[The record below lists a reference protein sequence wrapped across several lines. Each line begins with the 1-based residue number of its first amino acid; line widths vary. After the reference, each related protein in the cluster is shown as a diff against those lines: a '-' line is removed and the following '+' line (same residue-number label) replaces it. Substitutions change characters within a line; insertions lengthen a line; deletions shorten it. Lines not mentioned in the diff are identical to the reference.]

1 MALLSCCLA
10 TTLATAGPLD
20 AGDSTCP
27 VVPRPLTYHTTGG
40 EPFCLTAKTIIAADE
55 ALLPQAEWLSQA
67 LAAPTGWDL
76 AVRTGSKGQIC
87 LRIDTVAVPK
97 PEGDHVYLTAG
108 ENTLYCGAARLTLS
122 GWDII
127 FMGEAIACTDG
138 ESVHTGSWCP
148 SALNIIFGQEIV
160 FGRVDD
166 PNIALLT
173 IEEWGGR
180 DWTKPGCENEKLRR
194 LCTVTVE
201 EFIEDGGCR
210 YFLLDAREREENR
223 SYAADKGVLRITG
236 YDASHREILRC
247 EAVIGENGLL

>member
-1 MALLSCCLA
+1 MQRMRVGGRSC
-10 TTLATAGPLD
+10 
-20 AGDSTCP
+20 
-27 VVPRPLTYHTTGG
+27 
-40 EPFCLTAKTIIAADE
+40 
-55 ALLPQAEWLSQA
+55 
-67 LAAPTGWDL
+67 
-76 AVRTGSKGQIC
+76 
-87 LRIDTVAVPK
+87 RI
-97 PEGDHVYLTAG
+97 YLTAG

-148 SALNIIFGQEIV
+148 SSFNLIWGQELL
-160 FGRVDD
+160 FGRIDD

-173 IEEWGGR
+173 IEEWGGG
-180 DWTKPGCENEKLRR
+180 DWTKPAGENEKLRKLR
-194 LCTVTVE
+194 TVTVE

-223 SYAADKGVLRITG
+223 EFYAADKDVLRITG

>member
-1 MALLSCCLA
+1 M
-10 TTLATAGPLD
+10 
-20 AGDSTCP
+20 
-27 VVPRPLTYHTTGG
+27 
-40 EPFCLTAKTIIAADE
+40 KTIKRKPNRMRRAVRSAAV
-55 ALLPQAEWLSQA
+55 LLCV
-67 LAAPTGWDL
+67 LAAYVVLSGMKLTPRAAIRMGEQYYGIYEPTH
-76 AVRTGSKGQIC
+76 
-87 LRIDTVAVPK
+87 TVTMQRMRV
-97 PEGDHVYLTAG
+97 GGRSCRVYLTAG

-236 YDASHREILRC
+236 YDASHREILRG

>member
-1 MALLSCCLA
+1 M
-10 TTLATAGPLD
+10 
-20 AGDSTCP
+20 
-27 VVPRPLTYHTTGG
+27 
-40 EPFCLTAKTIIAADE
+40 KTIKRKPNRMRRAVRSVAV
-55 ALLPQAEWLSQA
+55 LLCV
-67 LAAPTGWDL
+67 LAAYVVLSGMKLTPRAAIRMGEQYYGIYEPTH
-76 AVRTGSKGQIC
+76 
-87 LRIDTVAVPK
+87 TVTMQRMRV
-97 PEGDHVYLTAG
+97 GGRSCRVYLTAG

-127 FMGEAIACTDG
+127 FMGDAISCADG

-148 SALNIIFGQEIV
+148 SSFNLIWGQELL
-160 FGRVDD
+160 FGRIDD
-166 PNIALLT
+166 PDVALLT

-180 DWTKPGCENEKLRR
+180 DWTKPGCENEKLRKLR
-194 LCTVTVE
+194 TVTVE

-223 SYAADKGVLRITG
+223 EFYAADKGVLRITG

>member
-1 MALLSCCLA
+1 M
-10 TTLATAGPLD
+10 
-20 AGDSTCP
+20 
-27 VVPRPLTYHTTGG
+27 
-40 EPFCLTAKTIIAADE
+40 KTIKRKPNRMRRAVRSVAV
-55 ALLPQAEWLSQA
+55 LLCV
-67 LAAPTGWDL
+67 LAAYVVLSGMKLTPRAAIRMGEQYYGIYEPTH
-76 AVRTGSKGQIC
+76 
-87 LRIDTVAVPK
+87 TVTMQRMRV
-97 PEGDHVYLTAG
+97 GGRSCRVYLTAG

-127 FMGEAIACTDG
+127 FMGDAISCADG

-148 SALNIIFGQEIV
+148 SAFNMIFGQEIV
-160 FGRVDD
+160 FGRIDD

-194 LCTVTVE
+194 LRTVTVE